1 MSSRRG
7 LHVAGRQF
15 HARMN
20 STLSSASPRSAAKSR
35 IIASHGSPSC
45 KSSFATGLSSI
56 ITGRLSKTG
65 LGAVVFRRCVVKPAS
80 ASTAAASATRRPTG
94 PMVRSTVGV
103 MGTSRTRPNDRQTS
117 ACPRTS
123 SYTVTLGGRRT
134 ADAGDGSELRV
145 GRVSEPRGGC
155 REAVC
160 ALAGAGQPPFG
171 VSRALGRVHGAVAR
185 RATLLAAHVAPA
197 ARPRP
202 LYERGPLAQ
211 PPHAPLAAGARKRSC
226 AVSPLGEGVSVS
238 LRRVRASQA

>member
-1 MSSRRG
+1 MQIELCDRIVVDHHWKAKQDWTRR
-7 LHVAGRQF
+7 R
-15 HARMN
+15 RI
-20 STLSSASPRSAAKSR
+20 STLRRQTGVREHGGRERDQKPGGAHGRPPSASWGHHAHVQMTDK
-35 IIASHGSPSC
+35 
-45 KSSFATGLSSI
+45 
-56 ITGRLSKTG
+56 
-65 LGAVVFRRCVVKPAS
+65 
-80 ASTAAASATRRPTG
+80 
-94 PMVRSTVGV
+94 
-103 MGTSRTRPNDRQTS
+103 RQQ
-117 ACPRTS
+117 ALPRTPQ
-123 SYTVTLGGRRT
+123 VTLGGRRT

-211 PPHAPLAAGARKRSC
+211 PPHAPLAAGARKRAC
-226 AVSPLGEGVSVS
+226 AVSPRGEGVSVS